1 MMTDLQLTSGDCVT
15 VQSIHD
21 YAAVNNVRPKL
32 MYYAI
37 VARLVAAGFGKPEG
51 LDNTFKEG
59 YQFLGEVPS
68 SSEVKL
74 ISFFNLMK
82 EHKKISETSLVGMRQ
97 LIPQRVLFSGAP
109 DWAVDV
115 RRGWNPREFLWTD
128 GEHRYKHFGKTGNQG
143 RKIEDLS
150 RYRVVATRPLD
161 YWHQSIKDA
170 WCQEFEYAFSRTGD
184 ESIAEAVY
192 RLFAEGLIQP
202 PNLEQSGVLKYAADN
217 VQQNEDL

>member
-1 MMTDLQLTSGDCVT
+1 MTDLQLTSGDCVT

-59 YQFLGEVPS
+59 YQFLGVVPS

-74 ISFFNLMK
+74 ISFFNLTK
-82 EHKKISETSLVGMRQ
+82 ENKKTSETALVGMRQ

-109 DWAVDV
+109 EWAVDV

-128 GEHRYKHFGKTGNQG
+128 GEQRYKHFGKTGNQG

-150 RYRVVATRPLD
+150 RYRVVAT
-161 YWHQSIKDA
+161 
-170 WCQEFEYAFSRTGD
+170 
-184 ESIAEAVY
+184 
-192 RLFAEGLIQP
+192 
-202 PNLEQSGVLKYAADN
+202 
-217 VQQNEDL
+217 